1 MSGIKASADPAS
13 GEDLVMPSPPSTVS
27 SQGAGVGSSGLL
39 YREPDPVL
47 MVLLHGLIVP
57 NKDLTT

>member
-1 MSGIKASADPAS
+1 MNGIKALADPAS
-13 GEDLVMPSPPSTVS
+13 GEDLVVPSPPPTVS

-47 MVLLHGLIVP
+47 MVPPHGLIVP
-57 NKDLTT
+57 SKDLTT